1 MFSQMIR
8 VMNQAGEREKAGA
21 VILNERLQ
29 REASPGRNSPRVPGK
44 HSCFYSLKWI
54 IFFTRNKMLL
64 CFVLFSLKM
73 GSRCNARI
81 WISSRLAFWAM
92 SSGKAVVVGS

>member
-29 REASPGRNSPRVPGK
+29 REASPGRNNPRVPGK

-54 IFFTRNKMLL
+54 FFLQEIKC
-64 CFVLFSLKM
+64 CFVLFCFPL
-73 GSRCNARI
+73 R
-81 WISSRLAFWAM
+81 WDPDAM
-92 SSGKAVVVGS
+92 LESGFHPGWHFGQCLREKL